1 MVKSLVVVESPAKAK
16 TIEKY
21 LVKDGKDFKVMASYG
36 HVRDLIP
43 KKGTVDPTDNFKMY
57 YQTIERNSRHMEA
70 IAKALK
76 SCENLFLATDP
87 DREGEAIAWHVKQ
100 ILESKNSLKNKNFF
114 RVTFHQIT
122 KEAVQNAME
131 HPRDISMD
139 LVNAQQARRAL
150 DYLVGF
156 NLSPLLWLKIR
167 PGLSAGRVQ
176 SPALRMIVE
185 REIEIENFKSQEY
198 WTIHT
203 DCQFRQQS
211 FDARLIEFQNEKIK
225 QFSITTE
232 KSAQDTYKNII
243 EAASGKLTVTKV
255 FKRERKR
262 NPAPP
267 FTTSTMQ
274 QEAAQKFGFST
285 SKTMQIA
292 QQLYEGI
299 EIGDEG
305 AMGLVTYI
313 RTDSLTLA
321 LEAIEEIRELINK
334 KYGKENVPK
343 EARVYKTKS
352 KNAQEAHEAIRSTS
366 IFRLPENLKKYLTSD
381 QLKLY
386 TLIWKRTVACQM
398 IEATFHMVSIDLA
411 APNALFRANGSTIIK
426 PGFIAVY
433 QETSDEKK
441 KDDEGE
447 GRMLPPLKEGQI
459 VAINNIKSEQHFTE
473 SPPRY
478 SEASLVKAL
487 EEHDIG
493 RPSTYASIIATL
505 KNRKYVELDNKRFVA
520 TDIGRI
526 VNRFLTH
533 YFTKYLDYGFTA
545 KLEDELDDIARG
557 EKAWIPVLEAFW
569 APFKSLVDVTK
580 ETVKRSDLTQEK
592 IDEKCPKCGA
602 QLSIRFGKQG
612 RFIGCTVYPDC
623 DYTRSIADA
632 VSDSSQQLIEGRQCP
647 KCQSNLII
655 KSGRYGKFIGCG
667 SYPNCHYMES
677 LEKPKDTQ
685 VICPKC
691 NKGTILQRKSRRG
704 KIFYSCAQYPDCNYA
719 IWNIPI
725 AQECPKCHWPILL
738 IKTTKSQRIEKMCPR
753 KTCNFTKPYL
763 EGKAEI
769 NE

>member
-43 KKGTVDPTDNFKMY
+43 KKGTVDPSDNFKMY
-57 YQTIERNSRHMEA
+57 YQTIKRNSRHIEA
-70 IAKALK
+70 IVKALK

-100 ILESKNSLKNKNFF
+100 ILESKNSLKNKNFA
-114 RVTFHQIT
+114 RVIFHQIT
-122 KEAVQNAME
+122 KKSVQNAME

-185 REIEIENFKSQEY
+185 REIEIENFQSQEY
-198 WTIHT
+198 WTIHV
-203 DCQFRQQS
+203 DCQSRQQN
-211 FDARLIEFQNEKIK
+211 FDARLIEFQNEKIE

-255 FKRERKR
+255 VKRERKR

-267 FTTSTMQ
+267 FITSTIQ
-274 QEAAQKFGFST
+274 QEAAQKLGFST

-305 AMGLVTYI
+305 TMGLITYI

-321 LEAIEEIRELINK
+321 LEAIEEIRELIDK
-334 KYGKENVPK
+334 KYGQENVPK

-352 KNAQEAHEAIRSTS
+352 KNAQEAHEAIRPTS
-366 IFRLPENLKKYLTSD
+366 VFRLPKNLKKYLTSD

-398 IEATFHMVSIDLA
+398 IEATLHTVSMDLTT
-411 APNALFRANGSTIIK
+411 PNALFRANGSTIIK
-426 PGFIAVY
+426 PGFIVVY

-447 GRMLPPLKEGQI
+447 GRILPSLKEGQI
-459 VAINNIKSEQHFTE
+459 IAINNIKSKQHFTE

-569 APFKSLVDVTK
+569 SPFKNLVDVTK
-580 ETVKRSDLTQEK
+580 ETVKRDDLTQEK

-602 QLSIRFGKQG
+602 QLSTRFGKRG
-612 RFIGCTVYPDC
+612 RFIGCTAYPDC
-623 DYTRSIADA
+623 DYTRNITDMI
-632 VSDSSQQLIEGRQCP
+632 SDSSQQLIESRECP
-647 KCQSNLII
+647 KCQSNLVI
-655 KSGRYGKFIGCG
+655 KNGRYGKFIGCS

-691 NKGTILQRKSRRG
+691 NKGTILKRNSRRG
-704 KIFYSCAQYPDCNYA
+704 KIFYSCAQYPNCNYA
-719 IWNIPI
+719 IWNMPI

-753 KTCNFTKPYL
+753 KTCNFSKPYPK
-763 EGKAEI
+763 GK
-769 NE
+769 

>member
-1 MVKSLVVVESPAKAK
+1 MVKSLVVVESPTKAK

-21 LVKDGKDFKVMASYG
+21 LVRDGKDFKVMASYG

-43 KKGTVDPTDNFKMY
+43 KKGTVDPSDNFKMY
-57 YQTIERNSRHMEA
+57 YQTIKRNSRHMEA
-70 IAKALK
+70 IAKALT
-76 SCENLFLATDP
+76 SCENVFLATDP

-100 ILESKNSLKNKNFF
+100 ILESNNSLKNKNFA
-114 RVTFHQIT
+114 RVVFHQIT
-122 KEAVQNAME
+122 KTSVQNAME

-185 REIEIENFKSQEY
+185 RESEIERFQSQEY

-203 DCQFRQQS
+203 DCQFRQQN

-225 QFSITTE
+225 QFSITTK
-232 KSAQDTYKNII
+232 KSAQDIYQNII

-255 FKRERKR
+255 VKRERKR

-267 FTTSTMQ
+267 FVTSTMQ
-274 QEAAQKFGFST
+274 QEAAQKFGFSA

-305 AMGLVTYI
+305 AMGLITYV
-313 RTDSLTLA
+313 RTDSVILA
-321 LEAIEEIRELINK
+321 LEAIEEIRKFINEQ
-334 KYGKENVPK
+334 YGQENVPK

-366 IFRLPENLKKYLTSD
+366 VFRLPINLKKYLTSD

-398 IEATFHMVSIDLA
+398 IEATLHTVSIDLT
-411 APNALFRANGSTIIK
+411 APNALFRANGSTIVK

-441 KDDEGE
+441 KNDEGK
-447 GRMLPPLKEGQI
+447 GKILPPLKEGQI
-459 VAINNIKSEQHFTE
+459 VTINNIKSEQHVTE
-473 SPPRY
+473 PPSRY

-487 EEHDIG
+487 EEHGIG

-526 VNRFLTH
+526 VNHFLTH

-545 KLEDELDDIARG
+545 TLEDELDDIARG

-569 APFKSLVDVTK
+569 SPFKNLVDVTK
-580 ETVKRSDLTQEK
+580 ETVKRNDLTQEK
-592 IDEKCPKCGA
+592 IDKECPKCGA
-602 QLSIRFGKQG
+602 QLSIRFGKRG
-612 RFIGCTVYPDC
+612 RFIGCTIYPEC
-623 DYTRSIADA
+623 DYTCNIADT
-632 VSDSSQQLIEGRQCP
+632 VSDSSQQLIKGRQCP
-647 KCQSNLII
+647 KCQSNLVI
-655 KSGRYGKFIGCG
+655 KSGRYGKFVGCG

-691 NKGTILQRKSRRG
+691 NQGTILKRNSRRG
-704 KIFYSCAQYPDCNYA
+704 KIFYSCARYPGCNYA
-719 IWNIPI
+719 IWNMPI
-725 AQECPKCHWPILL
+725 AQECPECHWPILL
-738 IKTTKSQRIEKMCPR
+738 IKTTKSQRIERVCPR
-753 KTCNFTKPYL
+753 KTCNFRKPYP
-763 EGKAEI
+763 EGKVEI